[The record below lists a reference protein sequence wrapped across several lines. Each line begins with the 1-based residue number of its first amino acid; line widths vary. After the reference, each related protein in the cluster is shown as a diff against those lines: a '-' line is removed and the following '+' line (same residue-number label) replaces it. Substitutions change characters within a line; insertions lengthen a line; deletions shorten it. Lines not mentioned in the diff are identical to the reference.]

1 MILGLEHT
9 AIASP
14 DHRSLADWYV
24 RTLGFTINYQSATTT
39 FVKAPN
45 GYMIEIITAEG
56 ERPASGMRDPGLR
69 HLALSVRDFD
79 QVYADLRAKG
89 VRFLAEPV
97 DSKGNKVV
105 FFTDPEGNILH
116 LLERSTPLP

>member
-14 DHRSLADWYV
+14 DHAALAKWYV
-24 RTLGFTINYQSATTT
+24 DTLGFVINYQSANAT

-45 GYMIEIITAEG
+45 GYMIEIIGAEG
-56 ERPASGMRDPGLR
+56 ARGVPGMKTPGLR
-69 HLALSVRDFD
+69 HLAVLVADFD
-79 QVYADLRAKG
+79 VVYADLKAKG
-89 VRFLAEPV
+89 VSFLTEPAA
-97 DSKGNKVV
+97 SKGNKLV

-116 LLERSTPLP
+116 LLERQTPLP

>member
-14 DHRSLADWYV
+14 DHPALARWYV
-24 RTLGFTINYQSATTT
+24 ETLGFTVNYQSANAT

-45 GYMIEIITAEG
+45 GYMIEIIGAEG
-56 ERPASGMRDPGLR
+56 DRGAAGMKAPGLR
-69 HLALSVRDFD
+69 HLCVLVKEFEP
-79 QVYADLRAKG
+79 VYADLKAKS
-89 VRFLAEPV
+89 VRFLTEPSE
-97 DSKGNKVV
+97 SKGNKVV

-116 LLERSTPLP
+116 LLERQTPLP

>member
-14 DHRSLADWYV
+14 DPRQLADWYV
-24 RTLGFTINYQSATTT
+24 STLGFTINYQSAATT

-45 GYMIEIITAEG
+45 GYMIEMVTSEG
-56 ERPASGMRDPGLR
+56 ARAGGGMKDPGLR
-69 HLALSVRDFD
+69 HLAVLVNDFEK
-79 QVYADLRAKG
+79 VYAELRAKN
-89 VRFLAEPV
+89 VHFLTEPAE
-97 DSKGNKVV
+97 SKGNKLA

-116 LLERSTPLP
+116 LLERATPLP